1 LDILNFKVL
10 HLPPL
15 GLHCVETRI
24 VATSAWAVRRS
35 NHTALSHPQFSQ
47 YFQFQWVLL
56 NILVVFAKALTVI
69 SLSCNLNT
77 LKIILDP
84 DLWHKMYDGSPR
96 TASILCAG
104 EVKLLGGCY
113 LPSNPEALVLDID
126 RSSGQPM
133 QSAAKAPYL
142 AKFKVCKCL
151 IFVRSSFFSVVQ
163 NSLEE
168 IQKKECSW

>member
-1 LDILNFKVL
+1 M
-10 HLPPL
+10 
-15 GLHCVETRI
+15 
-24 VATSAWAVRRS
+24 
-35 NHTALSHPQFSQ
+35 
-47 YFQFQWVLL
+47 
-56 NILVVFAKALTVI
+56 I
-69 SLSCNLNT
+69 SLSFNLNT

-96 TASILCAG
+96 IVPILCAG

-142 AKFKVCKCL
+142 AKFKVCHVYKCL
-151 IFVRSSFFSVVQ
+151 YEVLVFVCCAFFLPMKQTSFR
-163 NSLEE
+163 
-168 IQKKECSW
+168 